1 VANVWNAI
9 KKHQAEKLA
18 QAKQAPPA
26 GPTGQAAQVA
36 AALEPAPASTTA
48 MPQPI
53 DTAKGNGYSPLLR
66 TYHDRGAKI
75 TEEYRALRTNMLAQ
89 CNDRKFCYLVTSSQP
104 GEGKT
109 VTCLNLA
116 IIMAER
122 VDRKTAM
129 VDCDLR
135 KGKAAKLLGAPLTPG
150 VAELL
155 RGQATLKDVVQSTAL
170 PNLFF
175 IPSGK
180 AEPNEVGELMGRP
193 ELDELVEQ
201 LRRQY
206 DYVLFDTPPV
216 NIASDAGMLGR
227 ATGEALLVVRM
238 NKTHRESVGRAVA
251 LLHAANVKPAGII
264 LTHQKFHIPSYLYR
278 YS

>member
-9 KKHQAEKLA
+9 RRHQNEKAA

-26 GPTGQAAQVA
+26 AAG
-36 AALEPAPASTTA
+36 PAPAGTA
-48 MPQPI
+48 LQSPPATVVGAPLAI
-53 DTAKGNGYSPLLR
+53 DVAKGSRYSPLLKA
-66 TYHDRGAKI
+66 YHDRGGKV
-75 TEEYRALRTNMLAQ
+75 TEEYRALRTNLLAQ
-89 CNDRKFCYLVTSSQP
+89 CNDRKFCYLVTSSRP
-104 GEGKT
+104 AEGKT
-109 VTCLNLA
+109 VTSLNLS
-116 IIMAER
+116 IVMAER
-122 VDRKTAM
+122 VDHRTVI

-135 KGKAAKLLGAPLTPG
+135 KGTAAKLLGVSNTPG

-155 RGQATLKDVVQSTAL
+155 RTKAALKDVIQSTAL

-175 IPSGK
+175 IPAGK
-180 AEPNEVGELMGRP
+180 ADPNEVGELMGRP

-201 LRRQY
+201 LRKQF
-206 DYVLFDTPPV
+206 DYILFDTPPI

-238 NKTHRESVGRAVA
+238 NKTHRESVDRALA
-251 LLHAANVKPAGII
+251 LLHAADVKPAGIV
-264 LTHQKFHIPSYLYR
+264 LTYQKYHIPNYLYR